1 MARALVLNASYE
13 PLSVVSERRALVL
26 VLTDK
31 ANVVVSRDEIWNSE
45 TLSIEIPSVVKL
57 IRYVRVPYRR
67 TVPVTRRAVFGRDG
81 HQCQY
86 CGGPAESLD
95 HIRPRSK
102 GGDHSWE
109 NVVACCRAC
118 NVRKGDR
125 LPAESGFN
133 LRSRPGPPRR
143 FAWIYASI
151 GFQVDPSWQPY
162 LLAESA

>member
-26 VLTDK
+26 VLTEK
-31 ANVVVSRDEIWNSE
+31 ASVVVNKDERWHSE
-45 TLSIEIPSVVKL
+45 SLSFDIPSVVRLNRFVK
-57 IRYVRVPYRR
+57 VPYRR
-67 TVPVTRRAVFGRDG
+67 VVPVTRRAVFGRDG

-95 HIRPRSK
+95 HVTPKSR

-109 NVVACCRAC
+109 NVVACCRPC
-118 NVRKGDR
+118 NVRKGDKT
-125 LPAESGFN
+125 PAESGFR
-133 LRSRPGPPRR
+133 LKAQPGPPRR
-143 FAWIYASI
+143 FAWIYAST
-151 GFQVDPSWQPY
+151 GFQVEPAWQPY

>member
-31 ANVVVSRDEIWNSE
+31 ANVVVSRDETWNSE
-45 TLSIEIPSVVKL
+45 TLSVEVPSVVKL
-57 IRYVRVPYRR
+57 IRYVRVPFRR

-109 NVVACCRAC
+109 NVVACCRSC

-151 GFQVDPSWQPY
+151 GFQVDPLWQPY

>member
-31 ANVVVSRDEIWNSE
+31 ANVVVRREEIWNSE
-45 TLSIEIPSVVKL
+45 TLSIEVPSVVKL

-162 LLAESA
+162 LVVESA

>member
-1 MARALVLNASYE
+1 MVRALVLNASYE

-151 GFQVDPSWQPY
+151 GFQVDPLWQPY